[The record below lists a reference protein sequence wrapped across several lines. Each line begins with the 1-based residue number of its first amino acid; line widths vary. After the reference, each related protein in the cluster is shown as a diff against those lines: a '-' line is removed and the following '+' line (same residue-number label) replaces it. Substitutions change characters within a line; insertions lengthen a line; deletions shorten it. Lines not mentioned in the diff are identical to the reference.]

1 MINMTRIKE
10 LRAFKSLRAVTFDTK
25 AYGVHVRPE
34 RSNVLLDWVET
45 MAISEIGGEHSPVT
59 ELVRQRPG
67 LRYTIDIHRMQS
79 AESIGLSSR
88 FVPSVSSLTGF

>member
-1 MINMTRIKE
+1 
-10 LRAFKSLRAVTFDTK
+10 
-25 AYGVHVRPE
+25 
-34 RSNVLLDWVET
+34 

-67 LRYTIDIHRMQS
+67 LRYTIDIHTMQS